1 MQNLTETTCTLHFF
15 VRDTGIGIPK
25 DKLSVIFEAF
35 SQVDG
40 SLTREY
46 GGTGLGLTLST
57 RLVDLMQGHL
67 YAESVPDQG
76 STFHF
81 TACFSLS
88 EVAQTV
94 PGLPYPVIPALLP
107 VAPGTRISAAHF
119 LPPLEAIPTIPA
131 HLVNLPVLVVDDNAS
146 NRKALDTMLSSLKMQ
161 VSTAENGE
169 TAMDMLR
176 AAVNNGKPY
185 QLILLDEVMPVLD
198 GFKVAELIKEEPRL
212 SQGARVVV
220 MASAKQLFDSP
231 QHESCLALGIS
242 ACITKPVSQFDL
254 IHALQQNC
262 LL

>member
-15 VRDTGIGIPK
+15 VRDTGIGIPE
-25 DKLSVIFEAF
+25 DKLSIIFEAF
-35 SQVDG
+35 SQADS
-40 SLTREY
+40 SLTRKY
-46 GGTGLGLTLST
+46 DGLGLGLTLST
-57 RLVDLMQGHL
+57 RLVELMQGQL

-81 TACFSLS
+81 TACFSLTKPFPLGITLS
-88 EVAQTV
+88 PENFLPHFETV
-94 PGLPYPVIPALLP
+94 PVLPA
-107 VAPGTRISAAHF
+107 S
-119 LPPLEAIPTIPA
+119 
-131 HLVNLPVLVVDDNAS
+131 LVNLPVLVVDDNATS
-146 NRKALDTMLSSLKMQ
+146 RKALDNMLSSLKMQ

-169 TAMDMLR
+169 AAITMLR
-176 AAVNNGKPY
+176 AAVENGTPY
-185 QLILLDEVMPVLD
+185 QLILLDEKMPALD